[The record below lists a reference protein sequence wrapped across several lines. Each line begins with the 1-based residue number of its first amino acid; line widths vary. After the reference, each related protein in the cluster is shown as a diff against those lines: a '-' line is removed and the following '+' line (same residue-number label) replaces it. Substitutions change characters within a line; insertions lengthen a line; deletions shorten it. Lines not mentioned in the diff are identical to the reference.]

1 MRDISQSTYQQK
13 TPFSIFHVVLF
24 VYNLETCDGGRDLKK
39 KRQRERKR
47 NSLTSRKR
55 LRVKMGLKES
65 EKVPQA
71 GRKRGSLSEMV
82 GMEKYQE

>member
-39 KRQRERKR
+39 KDRE
-47 NSLTSRKR
+47 
-55 LRVKMGLKES
+55 KER
-65 EKVPQA
+65 EIH
-71 GRKRGSLSEMV
+71 
-82 GMEKYQE
+82 